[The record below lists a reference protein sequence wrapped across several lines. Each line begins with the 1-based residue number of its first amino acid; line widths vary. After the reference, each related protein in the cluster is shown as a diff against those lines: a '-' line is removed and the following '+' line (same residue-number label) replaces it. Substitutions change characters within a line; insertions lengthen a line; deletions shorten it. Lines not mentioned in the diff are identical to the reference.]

1 MSTVFTPEE
10 LAAAREAAVLRRT
23 LELQEVLLDP
33 EGNDW
38 PEFAFGRLL
47 DGEQGVSKAALARA
61 LGCTPASLDGIIG
74 DPIGTV
80 WTGMGSSPVKTYDPG
95 LLQLLAAHPKVVA
108 SRKRRSLS
116 VEDDDRR
123 QRVQDFLGT
132 SLSGELRRVAIR
144 DFRSIQSA
152 SFKVDW
158 FTVLFGR
165 NGAGKTSIL
174 NALRLGGDQR
184 HSTGVDVSFE
194 IGLRSVGTL
203 SDALEVACYLSLG
216 TPRKLRCDVETVV
229 YGILTAPAAVGR
241 PGEWYLA
248 ASPALSPE
256 LRRTADRLDGQLR
269 STVLSSIALAVAQS
283 LEVAQPI
290 PPYPLST
297 PFIYEVLEVS
307 ADADAVEERLFER
320 IAETIES
327 AKQSARFIPNS
338 VDPSTEMHEP
348 EQMATNSETASLQ
361 WIDEHANPIQP
372 ALATHIQIQLAD
384 GTSSPAAPLIDAQ
397 DIRRL
402 FHWAVEHADAD
413 PSLRALYPSLVVLAR
428 FGVGEEPPPWSPV
441 RSSDRSIAEGAL
453 VRIEAEANR
462 LAPKFVTEQGRI
474 VLAPPH
480 DDATGRAA
488 VFMVGRSGVLHRIS
502 QLPSGVARWV
512 GLVIEMALGSVEK
525 ALIRAARSGSW
536 AGIDAHVAFTP
547 NGRVFVVDEPEMH
560 LHPAAQE
567 EVVAWLADLS
577 RRENAHVI
585 VASHAPPFL
594 RIAASEGRINRVSN
608 HHSEGTKVLQMDGH
622 LLEDVDSLAD
632 ELGLGRDRLLQLVRG
647 MVIVEGPTDKYV
659 LSILGADVLAR
670 HRLVVVPIGGHS
682 AASGVVSG
690 ELAAAIGLPIA
701 VLFDDITSS
710 SLKAIERDRD
720 ADVPSEVKSAMKL
733 LDQRGRG
740 LDCTIIPFEAG
751 DICAALPE
759 PTIRAMFPR
768 FPGWS
773 KIEARH
779 RSDTTVS
786 FKHAFLDALQV
797 SRREDAATIRRIAD
811 EWDGHAAPP
820 QVFRRALEALDA
832 WGESL
837 TSAYGANVRR

>member
-1 MSTVFTPEE
+1 MSALFTDGE
-10 LAAAREAAVLRRT
+10 LAAAREAAVLRRI

-33 EGNDW
+33 EGNGW

-47 DGEQGVSKAALARA
+47 DGEHGVSKAALARA
-61 LGCTPASLDGIIG
+61 LGCTSASLDGIIG

-108 SRKRRSLS
+108 SRSRRSLS
-116 VEDDDRR
+116 VKDDDRR
-123 QRVQDFLGT
+123 QRVQDFLGPRP
-132 SLSGELRRVAIR
+132 SGELRRVAIR

-152 SFKVDW
+152 SFMVDW

-174 NALRLGGDQR
+174 NALRLAGDQR

-194 IGLRSVGTL
+194 VELRSVGTL

-216 TPRKLRCDVETVV
+216 TPRKLRRDVETVV
-229 YGILTAPAAVGR
+229 YGMLTAPAAVGR

-256 LRRTADRLDGQLR
+256 LRRTAVRLDGQLR
-269 STVLSSIALAVAQS
+269 SPVLSSIALAVAQS
-283 LEVAQPI
+283 LEVARPI

-297 PFIYEVLEVS
+297 RFIYEVLEVS
-307 ADADAVEERLFER
+307 ADADAIEERLFER

-327 AKQSARFIPNS
+327 AQQSATFIPGT
-338 VDPSTEMHEP
+338 VDPSTEMHKP
-348 EQMATNSETASLQ
+348 EQMAPDSETASLQ
-361 WIDEHANPIQP
+361 WIDEHANPTQP
-372 ALATHIQIQLAD
+372 AHATHIQIRLAD
-384 GTSSPAAPLIDAQ
+384 GTSSPAAPLIDTE
-397 DIRRL
+397 DMRRL
-402 FHWAVEHADAD
+402 FVWARERAVVD
-413 PSLRALYPSLVVLAR
+413 PSIEALYPLLYALAR
-428 FGVGEEPPPWSPV
+428 FGVGEGSSPWSPV
-441 RSSDRSIAEGAL
+441 RSSDRSVAEGAL

-462 LAPKFVTEQGRI
+462 LAPNFVTQQGRI
-474 VLAPPH
+474 VLVPPQ

-512 GLVIEMALGSVEK
+512 GLVVEMALGSVEK
-525 ALIRAARSGSW
+525 LLVVAARSGSW
-536 AGIDAHVAFTP
+536 SEINDKSRFTP
-547 NGRVFVVDEPEMH
+547 DGRVFVVDEPEMH

-567 EVVAWLADLS
+567 EVVAWLAGLS

-647 MVIVEGPTDKYV
+647 MVIVEGATDQHV
-659 LSILGADVLAR
+659 LSVLGADILTR

-682 AASGVVSG
+682 AASGLVSG
-690 ELAAAIGLPIA
+690 ELAAAIGLPVA
-701 VLFDDITSS
+701 VMFDDVTAAA
-710 SLKAIERDRD
+710 LEAVERDPD
-720 ADVPSEVKSAMKL
+720 AKVPSEVKSARKL
-733 LDQRGRG
+733 LDQRERG

-759 PTIRAMFPR
+759 STIRTVYPK
-768 FPGWS
+768 FPGWPTV
-773 KIEARH
+773 EARH
-779 RSDTTVS
+779 QSNPTTS
-786 FKHAFLDALQV
+786 FKHTFLDTLQV
-797 SRREDAATIRRIAD
+797 SRQKDAETIKRIVD
-811 EWDGHAAPP
+811 EWDGRAEPPHA
-820 QVFRRALEALDA
+820 FRRALEALDA
-832 WGESL
+832 WGDSL
-837 TSAYGANVRR
+837 TSTFGGA